1 MEDYMKTVALFAAA
15 MLLAVTPAFA
25 DDKPSE
31 AEAKKIAEAIAA
43 LGCSG
48 GEMEKEGE
56 ASGYYEVDDA
66 KCKDGQFDIKLDKDF
81 KLISM
86 SRD

>member
-1 MEDYMKTVALFAAA
+1 MKKIALTVALSLF
-15 MLLAVTPAFA
+15 AVTPALA
-25 DDKPSE
+25 DEKPSE
-31 AEAKKIAEAIAA
+31 EKAKKITEAIAA

-48 GEMEKEGE
+48 GEMEKESE
-56 ASGYYEVDDA
+56 ASGYFEVDDA

-81 KLISM
+81 KLINM

>member
-1 MEDYMKTVALFAAA
+1 MKKIALTVALSLF
-15 MLLAVTPAFA
+15 AVTPVLA
-25 DDKPSE
+25 DEKPSE
-31 AEAKKIAEAIAA
+31 EEAKKITEAIAA

-48 GEMEKEGE
+48 GEMEKESE
-56 ASGYYEVDDA
+56 ASGFFEVDDA

-81 KLISM
+81 KLLNM

>member
-1 MEDYMKTVALFAAA
+1 MKKIALTVALSLF
-15 MLLAVTPAFA
+15 AVTPALA
-25 DDKPSE
+25 DEKPSE
-31 AEAKKIAEAIAA
+31 EEAKKITEAIAA

-48 GEMEKEGE
+48 GEMEKESE
-56 ASGYYEVDDA
+56 ASGYFEVDDA

-81 KLISM
+81 KLLNM

>member
-1 MEDYMKTVALFAAA
+1 MKKIALTVALSLF
-15 MLLAVTPAFA
+15 AVTPALA
-25 DDKPSE
+25 DEKPSE
-31 AEAKKIAEAIAA
+31 EEAKKITEAIAA

-48 GEMEKEGE
+48 GEMEKETE
-56 ASGYYEVDDA
+56 ASGYFEVDDA

-81 KLISM
+81 KLLNM